1 MGTSPERLR
10 AEIDETRARLTDD
23 LDRLADHVS
32 PRRVAGRQGDRLRGA
47 ASGLRDRMPRGGG
60 GDSEGEGEGTE
71 QRKGRARQ
79 AGQSMRG
86 AAGHAGE
93 AARHAPGRAAHQ
105 AGGNPLATGVMA
117 FGAGLLAGA
126 TLPETDAERQA
137 AARVTDRAGEYTGP
151 AKATAR
157 ESAQRLKDEARAT
170 ARHAAMDVKARHDH
184 SAESTGAGPGG
195 TRAGTRGA
203 QKPW

>member
-10 AEIDETRARLTDD
+10 AEIDETRARLTDE

-32 PRRVAGRQGDRLRGA
+32 PRRAAGRQGERLRGA
-47 ASGLRDRMPRGGG
+47 ASGLRSRMPG
-60 GDSEGEGEGTE
+60 GDGQGTE
-71 QRKGRARQ
+71 QMRGRARH
-79 AGQSMRG
+79 ASQSMRG
-86 AAGHAGE
+86 AAGQAGE

-105 AGGNPLATGVMA
+105 AGGNPLATGIVA

-126 TLPETDAERQA
+126 ALPETDAERQA
-137 AARVTDRAGEYTGP
+137 ATRVTERAGEYTGP

-157 ESAQRLKDEARAT
+157 ESAQRLRDEARAT

-184 SAESTGAGPGG
+184 SAESTEAGP
-195 TRAGTRGA
+195 AGTGGA
-203 QKPW
+203 SKPW